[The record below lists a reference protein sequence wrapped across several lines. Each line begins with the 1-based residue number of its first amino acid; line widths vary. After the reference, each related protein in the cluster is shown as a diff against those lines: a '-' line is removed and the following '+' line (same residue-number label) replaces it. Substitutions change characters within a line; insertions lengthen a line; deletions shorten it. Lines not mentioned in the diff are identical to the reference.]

1 MCEKQPLVQVL
12 AWVIFCICT
21 FILSWK
27 GHHTSLPVWICLH
40 KLPSRLKCAK
50 INYNYWQLPVKSLCH
65 CEHCSSLNWGLFQHE
80 PLSFHIYL
88 ILQWSYC
95 VIWHVLPSSSLELQ
109 RISSNQW
116 HNLFEYQWL
125 QCSLHR
131 PKGFCLSS
139 HTHHVHP
146 CVLGYGRGI
155 SLKEMASVR
164 KMVYKRSSTMHQWD
178 ILTNL
183 SQSIQSL

>member
-12 AWVIFCICT
+12 AWVIFCICS

-65 CEHCSSLNWGLFQHE
+65 CEHCSNLNWGLFHHE

-95 VIWHVLPSSSLELQ
+95 IIWRVPPSSSLELQ
-109 RISSNQW
+109 QILSNQYKVARSVW
-116 HNLFEYQWL
+116 IPVITVLSTQTK
-125 QCSLHR
+125 SLLLV
-131 PKGFCLSS
+131 FSY
-139 HTHHVHP
+139 T
-146 CVLGYGRGI
+146 
-155 SLKEMASVR
+155 
-164 KMVYKRSSTMHQWD
+164 SSTPMCIRLW
-178 ILTNL
+178 
-183 SQSIQSL
+183 